1 MTVRAGFALLVG
13 ALGLVLVAR
22 PSTAAPQAVVP
33 EASYAFGA
41 VDRGIPIE
49 HRFAI
54 RNDGTEPLQLEHLK
68 SSCGCT
74 VALASGR
81 DVPPGGT
88 SEVLVRLDT
97 SRITGR
103 TAKTVS
109 VYTNDPATPIIALTL
124 TGQVLADLVAA
135 PTPLYLGRLRRG
147 QSARREITV
156 MPGRPDSSERVTWIE
171 NANPAVRAT
180 LEALPQGGGQRVVVD
195 VDPAMPLGRFNDRIT
210 LHTTSAREP
219 DLVVGVFG
227 SIEGDV
233 LVVPPEVSFGVTD
246 PERTPER
253 DLHVRARGS
262 TALKVVGVTAPE
274 DVVEY
279 DLATVEEGREYR
291 LRIRLRRGLA
301 PGPVAGSIEI
311 RTNLPGEDHL
321 VVPVDALVRREPSAG

>member
-1 MTVRAGFALLVG
+1 
-13 ALGLVLVAR
+13 
-22 PSTAAPQAVVP
+22 
-33 EASYAFGA
+33 
-41 VDRGIPIE
+41 
-49 HRFAI
+49 
-54 RNDGTEPLQLEHLK
+54 
-68 SSCGCT
+68 
-74 VALASGR
+74 
-81 DVPPGGT
+81 
-88 SEVLVRLDT
+88 VRLDT

-109 VYTNDPATPIIALTL
+109 VYTNDPAMPIIALTL
-124 TGQVLADLVAA
+124 TGQVLADLVAT

-147 QSARREITV
+147 QSARQEITV
-156 MPGRPDSSERVTWIE
+156 MPGRPDSLERVTWIE

-227 SIEGDV
+227 SIEGEV

-246 PERTPER
+246 PERAPER
-253 DLHVRARGS
+253 ELHVRARGS
-262 TALKVVGVTAPE
+262 TALKVVGVTVPE

-311 RTNLPGEDHL
+311 RTNLPGEDRL
-321 VVPVDALVRREPSAG
+321 VVPVDALVRREGSAG